1 MLEINRNHQQG
12 GGSGGVVVGRL
23 VGGYGTG
30 RAKVTRYHLNSRNRR
45 ALSALQGVGD
55 HFMLSFVRI
64 GPSILP
70 DLVALVKRES
80 GLSDSYRLMAAKNSE
95 LWFLMVAKKSELW
108 LGRYSCDERASQ
120 RWKTS
125 RK

>member
-1 MLEINRNHQQG
+1 M
-12 GGSGGVVVGRL
+12 
-23 VGGYGTG
+23 GGYGLG

-45 ALSALQGVGD
+45 VLSALHGVGD
-55 HFMLSFVRI
+55 HFMQSFVRI

-70 DLVALVKRES
+70 DLVALVERES
-80 GLSDSYRLMAAKNSE
+80 GLSDAYCLMVAKNSE
-95 LWFLMVAKKSELW
+95 LWFLMVAKNSELW
-108 LGRYSCDERASQ
+108 LGRYSCDKRASR

>member
-55 HFMLSFVRI
+55 HFMQSFVRI

-120 RWKTS
+120 R
-125 RK
+125 